1 MSTVDI
7 TPTVDS
13 VAQILRARTKDDQG
27 QELGTFTAATRP
39 TDVQVSGLIATAQ
52 ADVIAQTGPL
62 LGVLTQEAARSAVA
76 MRTAMLVEL
85 SYFPEQVRNETANE
99 TGRLQAGTSG
109 GSAES
114 VLTVKADSYVISTRV
129 PYARFVFKGTR
140 YQAAQPPTIPPD
152 ADAQASA
159 AILRDLTRP

>member
-1 MSTVDI
+1 MAKTIKAEHVGEQQRRLAKI
-7 TPTVDS
+7 
-13 VAQILRARTKDDQG
+13 AHKAGDQSDT
-27 QELGTFTAATRP
+27 L
-39 TDVQVSGLIATAQ
+39 
-52 ADVIAQTGPL
+52 
-62 LGVLTQEAARSAVA
+62 
-76 MRTAMLVEL
+76 
-85 SYFPEQVRNETANE
+85 RNEGRKVQRQIKTANE

>member
-85 SYFPEQVRNETANE
+85 SYFPEQVRNDRSAYPEYE
-99 TGRLQAGTSG
+99 RLYNASMAALMASINAG
-109 GSAES
+109 GSGFDQFPFTS
-114 VLTVKADSYVISTRV
+114 LPVR
-129 PYARFVFKGTR
+129 
-140 YQAAQPPTIPPD
+140 
-152 ADAQASA
+152 SA
-159 AILRDLTRP
+159 TTATQHTFMGGDL

>member
-85 SYFPEQVRNETANE
+85 SYFPEQVRNDRSAYPEYE
-99 TGRLQAGTSG
+99 RL
-109 GSAES
+109 
-114 VLTVKADSYVISTRV
+114 YN
-129 PYARFVFKGTR
+129 
-140 YQAAQPPTIPPD
+140 
-152 ADAQASA
+152 
-159 AILRDLTRP
+159 